1 MAYVLLPEERE
12 THIYYDEQNDEC
24 QITTFSKKLQ
34 RKLKKFQNEFPDLIK
49 ITLETDDG
57 EMWFELPKSS
67 LNLTFK
73 NPSKKRKSRE
83 LTPEEKAKLAERL
96 KRGRANKKG

>member
-1 MAYVLLPEERE
+1 VAYVLLPEERE
-12 THIYYDEQNDEC
+12 THLYYDEQNDEC

-34 RKLKKFQNEFPDLIK
+34 RKLKKFQAEFPDLVK
-49 ITLETDDG
+49 ITLDTEDG

-67 LNLTFK
+67 LVLNFK
-73 NPSKKRKSRE
+73 NPNKKRKSRE

-96 KRGRANKKG
+96 KRGREKNKA